1 MLRKCSTALLCS
13 STSESSDGG
22 LNNSN
27 HGAAGHNA
35 NSNANSGSSGARQQ
49 RKVPLTAVHQIVTE
63 LVAAAVGKAPTV
75 VVIEDVHFLDAMSWK
90 LLLQLTK
97 CKAPL
102 LLVATAIA
110 PGDSADSSSTASE
123 GAARWWPH
131 YTRLIKQRITS
142 HFSLA
147 AFTLD
152 EVRHLCAVS
161 LQGAGITVTPAL
173 VNTVW
178 SLSGGNPYWC
188 VELVRY
194 IQVRPFAN
202 HLPTVVDCC

>member
-1 MLRKCSTALLCS
+1 MRSILREHCTAHCS

-27 HGAAGHNA
+27 HSAAGHNGNGNAA
-35 NSNANSGSSGARQQ
+35 NGRQQ

-110 PGDSADSSSTASE
+110 PGDSADSSSAASE

-194 IQVRPFAN
+194 IQVRPFTN
-202 HLPTVVDCC
+202 RCRPL

>member
-1 MLRKCSTALLCS
+1 M
-13 STSESSDGG
+13 
-22 LNNSN
+22 NNSN
-27 HGAAGHNA
+27 HSAAHNGANNSSSA
-35 NSNANSGSSGARQQ
+35 NNNTRQQ

-63 LVAAAVGKAPTV
+63 LVAAAVGKSPTV

-110 PGDSADSSSTASE
+110 PGDSADSSSAASE

-194 IQVRPFAN
+194 IQVSRTRAVTPCSCSGDKDNRFSAYRCRP
-202 HLPTVVDCC
+202 LQ